1 MQKIKWLW
9 KLGVETF
16 ENVPMWVWTI
26 VAATIALSTAIWGLD
41 LGLTLFAMSGVAF
54 GQNMAFTAVS
64 RSRNAGDILYHRK
77 CAWMS
82 NGVWLL
88 CQMFIWKNLFAAFD
102 TGSYWQLVPLFLVY
116 IASTTEGSVSMMAR
130 LIKSETGKRQVG
142 AQAQEE
148 TKEQI
153 LLVNKRI
160 DDLYIALAK
169 AAAKE

>member
-1 MQKIKWLW
+1 MKKAMCWIGNLAK
-9 KLGVETF
+9 ETF
-16 ENVPMWVWTI
+16 ENIPWWVWSIGVVTI
-26 VAATIALSTAIWGLD
+26 GLSTAYWGVT
-41 LGLTLFAMSGVAF
+41 LGVTLFALSGVAF

-88 CQMFIWKNLFAAFD
+88 CSMFIWSHLFAAFENK
-102 TGSYWQLVPLFLVY
+102 TYVMLIPLFIIY

-130 LIKSETGKRQVG
+130 LLKTEKGKRRVG

-148 TKEQI
+148 MKARLTQLEEQVAA
-153 LLVNKRI
+153 LLARGRLI
-160 DDLYIALAK
+160 T
-169 AAAKE
+169 